1 MVVDDEKEILNF
13 FDRLLKMKG
22 LGVRVASG
30 GHEALD
36 LMANDEIDVVITD
49 IAMPEMNGFDLT
61 DKIKEKY
68 PQTAVIMM
76 TGRGDADTVRKAAIH
91 GADEY
96 ITKPFKRE
104 ELSMVIERATWK
116 IISKDSVSGSQSI

>member
-1 MVVDDEKEILNF
+1 
-13 FDRLLKMKG
+13 
-22 LGVRVASG
+22 
-30 GHEALD
+30 
-36 LMANDEIDVVITD
+36 MAKNEIDVVITD

-61 DKIKEKY
+61 TKIKEKY

-76 TGRGDADTVRKAAIH
+76 TGRGDAETVRKAAMH

-116 IISKDSVSGSQSI
+116 IISEDSVSGHQPAS